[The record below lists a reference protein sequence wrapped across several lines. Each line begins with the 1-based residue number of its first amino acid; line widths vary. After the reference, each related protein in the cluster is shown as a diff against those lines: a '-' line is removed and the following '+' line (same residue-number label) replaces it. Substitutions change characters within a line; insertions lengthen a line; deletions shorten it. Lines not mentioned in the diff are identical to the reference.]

1 MKTRSAI
8 ICGGRNFSEIDY
20 PGVRKFL
27 KDFLESQN
35 VTEEICGMAIGA
47 DMFGMDI
54 AEHMGI
60 KVNKFYADW
69 DMTIPEFKDDPKSIA
84 YNPSGE
90 YSRPYNKLAGI
101 NRNKRMAKY
110 AKNNR
115 GICIALPGGR
125 GTQDMIKQAK
135 ENEIPVYVLSV
146 KTIHTGETH
155 SKDVNEYEFIRS

>member
-1 MKTRSAI
+1 MKSRSAI

-20 PGVRKFL
+20 PGLRKFL
-27 KDFLESQN
+27 VKFLESQN
-35 VTEEICGMAIGA
+35 VVEEICGMAIGA
-47 DMFGMDI
+47 DMFGMEI
-54 AEHMGI
+54 AEHMGL

-69 DMTIPEFKDDPKSIA
+69 SMTMPEFKDDPVSFG
-84 YNPSGE
+84 YNYSGE
-90 YSRPYNKLAGI
+90 QTRQYNKLAGI
-101 NRNKRMAKY
+101 NRNKRMANY

-135 ENEIPVYVLSV
+135 ENDIPVYILSV

-155 SKDVNEYEFIRS
+155 MHDINEYEFIRG